1 MGTTGSFSG
10 RRESGIAMIVVLGIV
25 LVVGLMVL
33 AASVTGLIDR
43 GISANQFRS
52 NAAYYVAQRGI
63 DVYKTAVF
71 RNLVD
76 YYADTDAGWC
86 ESPIDGGI
94 KDGTGVVILQ
104 PGVWTDWV
112 TAGGGE
118 FRVRYD
124 PADLY
129 FVLTSEGRLGDAQST
144 VQLIAGAGG
153 GPGSAW
159 DNAIL
164 ARGATPGSRA
174 INGNVAIYGS
184 LHIVRGDIDGTFTIS
199 GTAGVFNDYF
209 GGGNET
215 NIIDDIDQ
223 IVDTNVDLCAR
234 VKIAEGNVY
243 LESGAV
249 LLGEQNHPIYS
260 VHLGDGVVCREKD
273 KFDGDCKT
281 NNIITN
287 HHDSNLVWLRY
298 PEGPGINSAYGP
310 YDVDLPVLQ
319 QEALDRA
326 FKTDTAGAP
335 TAGCE
340 WLYSGGAVVLPP
352 LDAANDS
359 AVCGDADN
367 SIQWIGGSPGYL
379 AIDGDVNIPLGV
391 VQVNGTLLYEGI
403 GTLLVGETLDDADAS
418 ITFGNAASM
427 RPATNLSYPLD
438 NVMAIV
444 STGDVTYGSTAA
456 NDPTAA
462 LIYAKGTFTSEKQV
476 TIVGA
481 VIAEDF
487 DLGSNVPRI
496 AYHPDVRFAAET
508 LCLPGTACAGDGVPQ
523 NPGVLADIAI
533 ERR

>member
-1 MGTTGSFSG
+1 MGSRAFHKSH
-10 RRESGIAMIVVLGIV
+10 RESGIAMIVVLGIV

-76 YYADTDAGWC
+76 FYGDTNAGWC

-94 KDGTGVVILQ
+94 TDGNGIVIL
-104 PGVWTDWV
+104 PPNTWTNWV
-112 TAGGGE
+112 SAGEGE
-118 FRVRYD
+118 YRVRYD

-129 FVLTSEGRLGDAQST
+129 FVLTSEGRVGDAQST

-199 GTAGVFNDYF
+199 GTAGVFNDYY

-215 NIIDDIDQ
+215 NILGDVDE
-223 IVDTNVDLCAR
+223 IVNTDVDLCAR

-273 KFDGDCKT
+273 QFDGDCKT
-281 NNIITN
+281 RNVITD
-287 HHDSNLVWLRY
+287 HHDSNFVHLRY
-298 PEGPGINSAYGP
+298 PEGSGINSAYGP
-310 YDVDLPVLQ
+310 YDVDLPVLK

-326 FKTDTAGAP
+326 FKTDNAGIP
-335 TAGCE
+335 VSGCE
-340 WLYSGGAVVLPP
+340 WLYSGGVVLLPP
-352 LDAANDS
+352 TDPTATSDT
-359 AVCGDADN
+359 CGDADN
-367 SIQWIGGSPGYL
+367 FVRWVGGSPGYL
-379 AIDGDVNIPLGV
+379 EISGDVNIPLGD
-391 VQVNGTLLYEGI
+391 VQVTGTLLYEGV
-403 GTLLVGETLDDADAS
+403 GTLYVGETLDDADAS
-418 ITFGNAASM
+418 ISFGNGASM
-427 RPATNLSYPLD
+427 RPYTSLSYPLD
-438 NVMAIV
+438 NVMAVV

-462 LIYAKGTFTSEKQV
+462 LIYAKGTFKSEKQV
-476 TIVGA
+476 IIVGA

-487 DLGSNVPRI
+487 DLGNNVPRI
-496 AYHPDVRFAAET
+496 AYHPDVRFAAEM

-523 NPGVLADIAI
+523 NPGILADIAI